1 MKQLTKT
8 VSWLTDSVGARSYWV
23 DVAPNRV
30 AIVDPGMTAGL
41 NRVARELRRAGR
53 SPYEV
58 TDILLTHGDTDHAQ
72 VAAEWQR
79 RTGARVWL
87 GAADAAI
94 LAGEAEPSSG
104 LRQFTSKLATPE
116 LPRNLTEINGDTEI
130 ADGLVALKT
139 PGHMP
144 GHYAFRFQ
152 NVLFAGDA
160 ARCQNGQL
168 VAMPTVLH
176 DDRHKAAASL
186 ARLAALDVDW
196 YCCGHSDPAQRF
208 TS

>member
-1 MKQLTKT
+1 MKQLTRT
-8 VSWLTDSVGARSYWV
+8 VSWLTDAVGARSYWI
-23 DVAPNRV
+23 DVAPNQV

-94 LAGEAEPSSG
+94 LVGEAEPSSG
-104 LRQFTSKLATPE
+104 LRQVTSKLATPE
-116 LPRNLTEINGDTEI
+116 LPRNLTELNDDTEI

-139 PGHMP
+139 PGHTP
-144 GHYAFRFQ
+144 GHHAFRFD

-160 ARCQNGQL
+160 ARCQDGRL
-168 VAMPTVLH
+168 VAMLGVLH
-176 DDRHKAAASL
+176 DDRSKAAASL
-186 ARLAALDVDW
+186 ARLRALEVDW
-196 YCCGHSDPAQRF
+196 YCCGHSDPARRA